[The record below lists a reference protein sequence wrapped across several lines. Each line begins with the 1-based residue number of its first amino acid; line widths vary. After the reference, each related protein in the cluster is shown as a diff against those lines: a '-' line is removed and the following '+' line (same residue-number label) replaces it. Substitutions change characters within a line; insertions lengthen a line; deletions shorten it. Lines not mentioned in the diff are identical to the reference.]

1 MKHQFL
7 RTAGLVVVFATV
19 AGPAWADVQIPEPSS
34 IGGIVLGVGAAWLI
48 IRSRRK

>member
-7 RTAGLVVVFATV
+7 RTAGLTAVFATL
-19 AGPAWADVQIPEPSS
+19 AEPAWANVQIPEPAS